1 MRKEGVRRQVK
12 ALFNKQKRTG
22 MRNRTFLLC
31 TEDGIHELTMVMKRA
46 FDEDAGIY
54 SGKKKEVP

>member
-1 MRKEGVRRQVK
+1 
-12 ALFNKQKRTG
+12 

-54 SGKKKEVP
+54 SGKKKEVPQERIIVSSLERER